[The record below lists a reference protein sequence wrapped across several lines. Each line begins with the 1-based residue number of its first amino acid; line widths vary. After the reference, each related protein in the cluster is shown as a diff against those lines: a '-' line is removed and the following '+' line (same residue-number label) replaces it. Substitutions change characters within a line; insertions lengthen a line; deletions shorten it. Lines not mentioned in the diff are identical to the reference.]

1 MLIEYQMTSH
11 VYKLQS
17 KNFHYQKAH
26 KAFPVQRWKKLEVF
40 PQLSVVLVRQS
51 VID

>member
-17 KNFHYQKAH
+17 KNFHYQKVH
-26 KAFPVQRWKKLEVF
+26 KAFIVQRWKKLEVF
-40 PQLSVVLVRQS
+40 PQLAVVLVRQS